1 MASALIIAGTMIKI
15 YSIVGLV
22 FIIFSERRLNFILYC
37 CFWCLLFLAL
47 PMSISSFDFIIHSY
61 QNWYHSILGKNTINI
76 RSYLS
81 DGMQDISF
89 IGIARRV
96 TGYYELKSIY
106 FLLPAAVLSLL
117 PLIRFKHLANHSFQ
131 LTYLAQLLIGV
142 VIFSS
147 SAESSTYVIAV
158 TGFAIWYIIQH
169 PHPTSTINLLLLF
182 VLILTVL
189 SPTDFFPRFLREQYV
204 IKYALKAL
212 PCVISWIAITYS
224 LLLSQHKNQPDYYQ
238 NLSYNT

>member
-1 MASALIIAGTMIKI
+1 M
-15 YSIVGLV
+15 
-22 FIIFSERRLNFILYC
+22 C
-37 CFWCLLFLAL
+37 
-47 PMSISSFDFIIHSY
+47 SSD
-61 QNWYHSILGKNTINI
+61 L
-76 RSYLS
+76 
-81 DGMQDISF
+81 MQDISF